1 MQQKNTH
8 FIGFFQKIQLKIQ
21 SLFNM
26 KNVDILLIQTS
37 FKTNKYKKDIL

>member
-1 MQQKNTH
+1 MQQKNPH
-8 FIGFFQKIQLKIQ
+8 FIGLLQKIQLKIQ